1 MNILNKTIQNLIDEN
16 LITQSQVDELV
27 KKNQR
32 AEKRKARQVR
42 RSEVKATVSEKI
54 TELLAAAGATVKHR
68 TVWEAVGRDEFT
80 RDEVLTALRSLRED
94 GVLQNIRTSGNNFQ
108 VFGLW

>member
-32 AEKRKARQVR
+32 AEKRKA
-42 RSEVKATVSEKI
+42 
-54 TELLAAAGATVKHR
+54 
-68 TVWEAVGRDEFT
+68 
-80 RDEVLTALRSLRED
+80 
-94 GVLQNIRTSGNNFQ
+94 
-108 VFGLW
+108 